1 MDTRIFNIRTKFNV
15 ELTHFHKSLGLLEN
29 TQNSLNTP
37 STSKVLKESTAK
49 EQTPLMLKKI
59 NRFKVELGKN
69 NMKKIQQ
76 PFTFHGDIDSYL
88 EELTQVKEVN

>member
-1 MDTRIFNIRTKFNV
+1 MDTRITNIRTKFKTDLQ
-15 ELTHFHKSLGLLEN
+15 EFHKSLGL
-29 TQNSLNTP
+29 TPVSLNTP
-37 STSKVLKESTAK
+37 STQKVFKESTAK

-76 PFTFHGDIDSYL
+76 PFTYHGDIDSYL
-88 EELTQVKEVN
+88 AELTNKEVN

>member
-1 MDTRIFNIRTKFNV
+1 MDTRITKIRTKFKT
-15 ELTHFHKSLGLLEN
+15 ELQEFHKSLGL
-29 TQNSLNTP
+29 TPGSLNTP
-37 STSKVLKESTAK
+37 SNHKVLKESTAK

-76 PFTFHGDIDSYL
+76 PFTYHGDIDSYL
-88 EELTQVKEVN
+88 VELTQVKEVN

>member
-1 MDTRIFNIRTKFNV
+1 MDTRITNIRTKFKM
-15 ELTHFHKSLGLLEN
+15 ELDEFHKSSGLPPV
-29 TQNSLNTP
+29 SLNTP
-37 STSKVLKESTAK
+37 SPQKVLKESPVK
-49 EQTPLMLKKI
+49 ENQTPLMLKKI

-88 EELTQVKEVN
+88 AELTSKEVN